1 MDNEFLRRRDHTVK
15 SLEEFLGYCE
25 KREYTGS
32 VAILKS
38 MLEEAKAIY
47 PKEQDDRPKA
57 ALRLV
62 GLELPTELRQVQ
74 AVMMIFRYV
83 LNEHPFSTLVPRQ
96 IGKTVTVSEATGIDV
111 KYQIEF
117 QGSHNNAELF
127 LTTITVNPKWVI
139 RVSTVIANKKF
150 TSIQITSN
158 FGKGYFGLK
167 SVKQEFTLRAE
178 GEREA
183 MWAFVHEHISH
194 VTSAIH
200 KANV

>member
-1 MDNEFLRRRDHTVK
+1 MDNEFLRKRTHIVQ

-25 KREYTGS
+25 KHGYTGS
-32 VAILKS
+32 VAILKG
-38 MLEEAKAIY
+38 MLEEAKTIC
-47 PKEQDDRPKA
+47 PKETTDRPKA
-57 ALRLV
+57 DLRLV
-62 GLELPTELRQVQ
+62 GLELPIELRQVQ
-74 AVMMIFRYV
+74 AAVMIFRYV
-83 LNEHPFSTLVPRQ
+83 LNEHPFLTLVPKQ
-96 IGKTVTVSEATGIDV
+96 AGKSITVSDDSGIDV

-117 QGSHNNAELF
+117 QGSHTGADLYV
-127 LTTITVNPKWVI
+127 TTITVNPKWVI
-139 RVSTVIANKKF
+139 RVSTVVANKKF

-167 SVKQEFTLRAE
+167 SVEQEFTLRAE

>member
-47 PKEQDDRPKA
+47 PKEQNDRPKA

-74 AVMMIFRYV
+74 AVMMILRYI
-83 LNEHPFSTLVPRQ
+83 LNEHTFLTLVPRQ

-117 QGSHNNAELF
+117 ECSWINAEIYK
-127 LTTITVNPKWVI
+127 TTITVNPKWVI
-139 RVSTVIANKKF
+139 RISTIVANKQFRSMK
-150 TSIQITSN
+150 INSN
-158 FGKGYFGLK
+158 FDKDYFGLET
-167 SVKQEFTLRAE
+167 VDEEFVFNNPLVRV
-178 GEREA
+178 EA
-183 MWAFVHEHISH
+183 SDF
-194 VTSAIH
+194 IH
-200 KANV
+200 KHLHDVAEVVQKFSI